1 MNLFFKGFIIG
12 TSKMKRSNYPMDS
25 GNEIANLDAKM
36 VSDYT
41 DELPIL
47 PEFTSNSFFPA
58 RET

>member
-1 MNLFFKGFIIG
+1 
-12 TSKMKRSNYPMDS
+12 MKRSNYPMDS